1 MTAAAILSLVRA
13 LPAIVLSL
21 CFLAACSTPPQKE
34 VDLAQGALD
43 AARAAGAERYAPT
56 EMTAATNTL
65 QQAREAIAQRDFR
78 LALTRAL
85 DAHDRALEAARA
97 AAEGQV
103 RAHAATEAALAAAR
117 TTAQTLARRLA
128 LPDTAKLP
136 KADVDAARAA
146 LETAQDDVQKAGAA
160 AAAADYA
167 AARQAIAGLSA
178 RIAAQMQALDA
189 AATKKPA
196 RPVRRGR

>member
-1 MTAAAILSLVRA
+1 MRALPAVILSLVF
-13 LPAIVLSL
+13 LS
-21 CFLAACSTPPQKE
+21 ACSTPPQKE
-34 VDLAQGALD
+34 LDLAQGALD
-43 AARAAGAERYAPT
+43 AARAAGAEQYAPK

-65 QQAREAIAQRDFR
+65 QQARDAVAQRDFR

-85 DAHDRALEAARA
+85 DAHDRALDAARA

-103 RAHAATEAALAAAR
+103 RAHAETAAALTAAR
-117 TTAQTLARRLA
+117 TAVQTLARRLE

-136 KADVDAARAA
+136 KPNLDAARAA
-146 LETAQDDVQKAGAA
+146 LHTAQADVQKAGAA
-160 AAAADYA
+160 ATAADYT
-167 AARQAIAGLSA
+167 AARQAVAGLSVT
-178 RIAAQMQALDA
+178 IAAQMRALDA

>member
-1 MTAAAILSLVRA
+1 MRALPAVILSLVF
-13 LPAIVLSL
+13 LS
-21 CFLAACSTPPQKE
+21 ACSTPPQKE
-34 VDLAQGALD
+34 LDLAQGALD
-43 AARAAGAERYAPT
+43 AARAAGAEQYAPK

-65 QQAREAIAQRDFR
+65 QQARDAVAQRDFR

-103 RAHAATEAALAAAR
+103 RAHAETEAALAAAR

-146 LETAQDDVQKAGAA
+146 LTTAQDDVQKAGAA